1 MRRFLGDTLS
11 DKLEKVVSMDRF
23 RSGRSLSPL
32 RQAEAYWSALRTDDD
47 VPLRSAI
54 DPRGLENILPYAFI
68 LERIAPGV
76 ARFRLAG
83 QHLTEL
89 TGMEVRG
96 MPLTALFTGAARAE
110 VGAVLE
116 HMFDTPAVAELD
128 LIAERR
134 FALSPLEAR
143 MVLLPLKSDFGDTSR
158 ALGVLVAEGELGKR
172 TSHSFDVTRSQL
184 RDLNGEHTVPP
195 AVVEEVPGLAEEP
208 ASFDG
213 APHLRLVASRD
224 EV

>member
-1 MRRFLGDTLS
+1 MRRFIGDTLS
-11 DKLEKVVSMDRF
+11 GKLEKVVSMDRF

-32 RQAEAYWSALRTDDD
+32 RQAEAYWSALRQDDG

-96 MPLTALFTGAARAE
+96 MPLTAMFTGPARAE
-110 VGAVLE
+110 VAAVLE
-116 HMFDTPAVAELD
+116 HMFETPAVAELD

-134 FALSPLEAR
+134 FSLTPLEAR

-158 ALGVLVAEGELGKR
+158 ALGVVVAEGEPGKR
-172 TSHSFDVTRSQL
+172 TSHSFDVARSQL
-184 RDLNGEHTVPP
+184 RDLMGEHTTPEV
-195 AVVEEVPGLAEEP
+195 AQSDVPGFAEDPITFEG
-208 ASFDG
+208 AS
-213 APHLRLVASRD
+213 HLKLVVSR
-224 EV
+224 E

>member
-11 DKLEKVVSMDRF
+11 GKLEKVVSMDRF

-32 RQAEAYWSALRTDDD
+32 RQAEAYWSALRGDDE

-54 DPRGLENILPYAFI
+54 DPRGLENILPYTFI

-96 MPLTALFTGAARAE
+96 MPLTAMFTGAARTE

-116 HMFDTPAVAELD
+116 HMFETPAVAELD

-134 FALSPLEAR
+134 FSLSPLEAR
-143 MVLLPLKSDFGDTSR
+143 MVLLPLRSDFGDISR
-158 ALGVLVAEGELGKR
+158 ALGVVVAEGQLGKR
-172 TSHSFDVTRSQL
+172 TSHSFDVARSHL
-184 RDLNGEHTVPP
+184 RDLNGVPTALSP
-195 AVVEEVPGLAEEP
+195 ACEEVPGFAEDP
-208 ASFDG
+208 APLEG
-213 APHLRLVASRD
+213 APHLKLVVSRD
-224 EV
+224 

>member
-1 MRRFLGDTLS
+1 
-11 DKLEKVVSMDRF
+11 MDRF
-23 RSGRSLSPL
+23 RNGRSLSPL
-32 RQAEAYWSALRTDDD
+32 RQAEAYWSALRTDDG

-83 QHLTEL
+83 QHLTQL

-96 MPLTALFTGAARAE
+96 MPLTAMFTGAARAE

-134 FALSPLEAR
+134 FTMSPLEAR
-143 MVLLPLKSDFGDTSR
+143 MILLPLKSDFGDSSR
-158 ALGVLVAEGELGKR
+158 ALGVVVAEGEAGKR
-172 TSHSFDVTRSQL
+172 TSHSFDVARSQL
-184 RDLNGEHTVPP
+184 RTLNGDCTTPNALTPEVTGMAEDTV
-195 AVVEEVPGLAEEP
+195 AFEA
-208 ASFDG
+208 
-213 APHLRLVASRD
+213 APHLKLVVSKD
-224 EV
+224 